1 MLKYVPD
8 LLVLAGAAAIT
19 AGATLIYL
27 PAGFIVAGILCI
39 VGARMVHK

>member
-1 MLKYVPD
+1 MRYLPD
-8 LLVLAGAAAIT
+8 LLVLAGAAAII
-19 AGATLIYL
+19 AGAMLIYL